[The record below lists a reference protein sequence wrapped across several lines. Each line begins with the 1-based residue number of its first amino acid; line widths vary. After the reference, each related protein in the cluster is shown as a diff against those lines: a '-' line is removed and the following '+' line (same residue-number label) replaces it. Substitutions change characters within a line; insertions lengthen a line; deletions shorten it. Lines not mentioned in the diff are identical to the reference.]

1 MMKGIKG
8 RSEVKKGRTL
18 SCVDNKRGWEQM
30 VNLFIRICA
39 EQGIMLNLRQEYVL
53 EDKLK
58 SSLYKTLYYTLCLIW
73 FGPRGC
79 NHTVHSID
87 PNIQGYVIQ
96 FMDRQTEE
104 ELRWVYTQR

>member
-1 MMKGIKG
+1 MKGIKG

-58 SSLYKTLYYTLCLIW
+58 SSLYKTLYYTLCLI
-73 FGPRGC
+73 
-79 NHTVHSID
+79 
-87 PNIQGYVIQ
+87 
-96 FMDRQTEE
+96 
-104 ELRWVYTQR
+104 